1 MRCRHEQEVLQEGRP
16 LGVLRPAGMFSSA
29 GSIATTVSIA
39 TTAITASA
47 TAITAAI
54 TTERRRLAAYERK
67 HQRVRSL

>member
-1 MRCRHEQEVLQEGRP
+1 M
-16 LGVLRPAGMFSSA
+16 LRPAGMFSSA

-39 TTAITASA
+39 TTAITTSA
-47 TAITAAI
+47 FAITAAI